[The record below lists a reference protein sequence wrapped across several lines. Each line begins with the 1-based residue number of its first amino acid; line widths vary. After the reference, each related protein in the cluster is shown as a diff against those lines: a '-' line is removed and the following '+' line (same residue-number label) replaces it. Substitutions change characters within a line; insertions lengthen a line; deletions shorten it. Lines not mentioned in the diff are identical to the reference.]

1 MNLCFVV
8 HHLSRRWGAVRG
20 DEPFE
25 RAKAVA
31 LKLALGVFPSRPHL
45 YPRRLGRSVAR
56 L

>member
-8 HHLSRRWGAVRG
+8 HHLSRRWDTVRG

-25 RAKAVA
+25 RAKADA
-31 LKLALGVFPSRPHL
+31 PNFALGVFPSRPHL
-45 YPRRLGRSVAR
+45 CPRRSGRSAAR